1 MSDPVTNVEI
11 EDVLSSIR
19 RLVADDDRT
28 SGEEHSSTDHAPD
41 RAGDADL
48 DGPLVLTPS
57 LRVEQEDAPVDDDSF
72 AVARRVARLEAAVT
86 VQKEEFEPDGSEDEP
101 MFEWSAHELD
111 MPMFHSRERVAR
123 ELDTASDTTGAL
135 QPMDPDTSGAPD
147 DPADIDMTEDEPTLE
162 EIFGTTGMPTEDLLR
177 DLVAEVLRDELA
189 GALGERITRNV
200 RKLVRR
206 EIHRILDSLDA
217 E

>member
-19 RLVADDDRT
+19 RLVSDDGRR
-28 SGEEHSSTDHAPD
+28 SEEEHSSPAP
-41 RAGDADL
+41 AEDADL

-57 LRVEQEDAPVDDDSF
+57 LRIEHEDDPVDDDSF

-86 VQKEEFEPDGSEDEP
+86 VQKEEFEPDGSESEP

-111 MPMFHSRERVAR
+111 VPMFHSRERVAR
-123 ELDTASDTTGAL
+123 EQEVAIDMTGASQPVDTDTA
-135 QPMDPDTSGAPD
+135 GAPD
-147 DPADIDMTEDEPTLE
+147 FATDIDMTEDEPTLE
-162 EIFGTTGMPTEDLLR
+162 EIFGTSGMPSEDLLR

-206 EIHRILDSLDA
+206 EIHRILDSHEA

>member
-19 RLVADDDRT
+19 RLVADGDRRSGDDRP
-28 SGEEHSSTDHAPD
+28 APSPAAD
-41 RAGDADL
+41 DL

-57 LRVEQEDAPVDDDSF
+57 LRIGHEDDPADDDSF

-86 VQKEEFEPDGSEDEP
+86 VQKEEFEPDGSESEP
-101 MFEWSAHELD
+101 MIDWAAHDLD
-111 MPMFHSRERVAR
+111 VPMFHSRERVAR
-123 ELDTASDTTGAL
+123 EQDAATPGTALPRMDMDATGAGDL
-135 QPMDPDTSGAPD
+135 IP
-147 DPADIDMTEDEPTLE
+147 DIDMAGDEPTLD
-162 EIFGTTGMPTEDLLR
+162 EIFGTAGMPSEDLLR

-206 EIHRILDSLDA
+206 EIHRILDSREA